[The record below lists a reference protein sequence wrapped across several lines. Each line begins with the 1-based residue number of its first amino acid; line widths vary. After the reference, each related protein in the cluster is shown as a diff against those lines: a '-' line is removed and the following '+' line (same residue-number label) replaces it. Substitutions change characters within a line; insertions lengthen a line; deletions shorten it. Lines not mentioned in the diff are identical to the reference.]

1 MCVCEYMHVCMYTT
15 CGQCLRSSGL
25 LGTNLSAL
33 NPLSHLS
40 NHSRVHM
47 DTTASLLKVLALG
60 TAWRCVTTQASQR
73 QLCLEGS
80 GDSCVDT
87 ALVPGALFSTL
98 LSAWLVNRLG
108 SVVLC
113 VSTIELSLE
122 SLKWG
127 LVRSLKPV
135 ALLGEKRLGQLGL
148 REAGSMSFLENRLL
162 RNMVNT

>member
-1 MCVCEYMHVCMYTT
+1 MWAVLEIIWVV
-15 CGQCLRSSGL
+15 G
-25 LGTNLSAL
+25 NPSAL

-40 NHSRVHM
+40 SHSRVHM
-47 DTTASLLKVLALG
+47 DTTAHLPKVLALG

-87 ALVPGALFSTL
+87 ALVPGALLRTSL
-98 LSAWLVNRLG
+98 CLACKWAGECG
-108 SVVLC
+108 SLC
-113 VSTIELSLE
+113 LYITSFMLKNFRNVASWQIQIEISLE

-148 REAGSMSFLENRLL
+148 REAACHS
-162 RNMVNT
+162 